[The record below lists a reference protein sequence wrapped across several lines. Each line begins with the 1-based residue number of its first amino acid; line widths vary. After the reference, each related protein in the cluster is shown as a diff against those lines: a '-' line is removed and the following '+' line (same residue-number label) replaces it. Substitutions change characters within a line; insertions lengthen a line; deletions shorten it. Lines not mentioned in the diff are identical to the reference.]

1 MADAGILQAVLVEE
15 EKPVNRPDPCK
26 VGVTLSEAQ
35 SAVAKELI
43 AAVGKRI
50 FGDTFRWGDWF
61 G

>member
-1 MADAGILQAVLVEE
+1 MADVGILQAVLVEE

-26 VGVTLSEAQ
+26 VGATLSETQ
-35 SAVAKELI
+35 TSVAKELI
-43 AAVGKRI
+43 ARGYKWI